1 MQVCISTGTDM
12 DMNNNVEDDLF
23 LTIRTI
29 VSPSRR

>member
-12 DMNNNVEDDLF
+12 DMNNNEEDDLF

-29 VSPSRR
+29 VSPFRR